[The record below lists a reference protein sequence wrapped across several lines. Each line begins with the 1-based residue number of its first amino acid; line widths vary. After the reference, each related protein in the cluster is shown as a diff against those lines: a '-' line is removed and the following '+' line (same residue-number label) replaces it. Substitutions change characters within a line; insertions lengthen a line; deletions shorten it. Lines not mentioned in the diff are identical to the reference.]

1 MSLHYYVVIDGKPSG
16 PYLLEELKTL
26 EISPYTFIKHEGL
39 DDYKEAQELEEIRE
53 LLDFEHVTTLPQYF
67 ASLDQRLLAVA
78 IDYLLLTIIYSIVAL
93 IGVWYFTD
101 KRLETVISVSSL
113 ILIPLSKIFYATWFE
128 ASYWQGTIG
137 KSWLG
142 VKVCDSHGHRI
153 TLTRS
158 LVRNLAK
165 ILSTATL
172 GIGYLVGFFDRR
184 QQCLHDRIAGTLVI
198 KDRLL

>member
-1 MSLHYYVVIDGKPSG
+1 MPLHYFVVIDGKPSG

-26 EISPYTFIKHEGL
+26 QVSPYTFIKHEGL
-39 DDYKEAQELEEIRE
+39 DDYKEAQELDEIRE
-53 LLDFEHVTTLPQYF
+53 LLDFEHVATIPQYF

-78 IDYLLLTIIYSIVAL
+78 LDYLLLTVMYSIIAL

-101 KRLETVISVSSL
+101 KRVDTVVSISSL

-142 VKVCDSHGHRI
+142 IKVCDKHGRRI
-153 TLTRS
+153 SLTKS

-165 ILSTATL
+165 ILSFLSL
-172 GIGYLVGFFDRR
+172 GIGYLVGFVDKR
-184 QQCLHDRIAGTLVI
+184 QRCLHDRIAGTLVI

>member
-1 MSLHYYVVIDGKPSG
+1 MPLHYYVVIDGKPSG

-26 EISPYTFIKHEGL
+26 QVSPYTFIKHEEL

-53 LLDFEHVTTLPQYF
+53 LLDFEHVVTVPQYF

-78 IDYLLLTIIYSIVAL
+78 IDYLLLTIIYSIIAL
-93 IGVWYFTD
+93 VGVWYFTD
-101 KRLETVISVSSL
+101 KRLETIISVSSL

-128 ASYWQGTIG
+128 ASYWQGTLG

-142 VKVCDSHGHRI
+142 VKVCDLHGRRI
-153 TLTRS
+153 S
-158 LVRNLAK
+158 LGKSFIRNLAK
-165 ILSTATL
+165 ILSFASL
-172 GIGYLVGFFDRR
+172 GVGYLMGFFDKR
-184 QQCLHDRIAGTLVI
+184 QRCLHDRIAGTLVI